1 MPLTFAPMKRP
12 PLPYLLLLP
21 LLAVLLFGNCGG
33 GVRGVLSNLGQSG
46 RTRFREIVAR
56 RRALRQTARKQLKGA
71 AKQES
76 LRRLEQQTDARL
88 DSLLPSAAGQR
99 KLLRRRGKLE
109 RQLASWPE
117 PAPRPAPVR

>member
-1 MPLTFAPMKRP
+1 MKRP

-21 LLAVLLFGNCGG
+21 LLAVLLLGNCGG
-33 GVRGVLSNLGQSG
+33 GVRGVLSNLGQGG

-56 RRALRQTARKQLKGA
+56 RRALRQTARQQLKGA

-76 LRRLEQQTDARL
+76 LRRIEQQTDVRL

-99 KLLRRRGKLE
+99 KLLHRRNKLE
-109 RQLASWPE
+109 RQLARWPE
-117 PAPRPAPVR
+117 PAAQLAPVR

>member
-1 MPLTFAPMKRP
+1 MKRP

-109 RQLASWPE
+109 RQLARWPE